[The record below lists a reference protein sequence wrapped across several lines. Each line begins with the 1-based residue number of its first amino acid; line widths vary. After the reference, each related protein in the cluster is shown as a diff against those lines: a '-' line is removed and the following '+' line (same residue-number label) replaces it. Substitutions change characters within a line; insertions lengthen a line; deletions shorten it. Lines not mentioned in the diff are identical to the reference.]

1 MNIFC
6 VVRNYAPHAAEM
18 KSALPAEPTFFEKP
32 HTALLPTPAT
42 LRHPTFTHDLQHELE
57 LVVRIERTG
66 SHIPLTEAHH
76 YYHSVALGIDLTAR
90 DLQRKAKENSMPWFL
105 SKGFDGSAVV
115 SPFVTLAELGKP
127 IDSLNLSLLIN
138 GKTVQQG
145 NSGDM
150 IFSPDHLIAHLSQYV
165 TLTVG
170 DLIYTGTPAGIGP
183 LHPGDRL
190 LGLLEDR
197 PLLTLD
203 IAD

>member
-18 KSALPAEPTFFEKP
+18 KSALPTEPTFFMKP

-42 LRHPTFTHDLQHELE
+42 LRYPNFTHDLQHELE
-57 LVVRIERTG
+57 LVVRIERSG
-66 SHIPLTEAHH
+66 KNIPANEAHH

-115 SPFVTLAELGKP
+115 SPFVPLKELSKP
-127 IDSLNLSLLIN
+127 INNLSFSLQIN

-145 NSGDM
+145 NSQDM
-150 IFSPDHLIAHLSQYV
+150 LFPPDQLISHLSQYV
-165 TLTVG
+165 TLNVG
-170 DLIYTGTPAGIGP
+170 DLIYTGTPAGVGP
-183 LHPGDRL
+183 LHTGDHL
-190 LGLLEDR
+190 LGTLEDH
-197 PLLTLD
+197 PLLS
-203 IAD
+203 IEII

>member
-18 KSALPAEPTFFEKP
+18 KSALPTEPTFFMKP

-42 LRHPTFTHDLQHELE
+42 LRYPNFTHDLQHELE
-57 LVVRIERTG
+57 IVVRIEHSG
-66 SHIPLTEAHH
+66 KNIPASEAHY

-115 SPFVTLAELGKP
+115 SPFVPLKELSKP
-127 IDSLNLSLLIN
+127 INNLSFSLQIN

-145 NSGDM
+145 NSQDM
-150 IFSPDHLIAHLSQYV
+150 LFPPDQLISHLSQYV
-165 TLTVG
+165 TLNVG
-170 DLIYTGTPAGIGP
+170 DLIYTGTPAGVGP
-183 LHPGDRL
+183 LHTGDHL
-190 LGLLEDR
+190 LGTLEDHS
-197 PLLTLD
+197 LLS
-203 IAD
+203 IEII

>member
-18 KSALPAEPTFFEKP
+18 KSALPTEPTFFMKP

-42 LRHPTFTHDLQHELE
+42 LRYPNFTHDLQHELE
-57 LVVRIERTG
+57 IVIRIERSG
-66 SHIPLTEAHH
+66 KNISASEAHH

-115 SPFVTLAELGKP
+115 SPFVPLKELNKP
-127 IDSLNLSLLIN
+127 LNNISFSLQIN

-145 NSGDM
+145 NSQDM
-150 IFSPDHLIAHLSQYV
+150 LFPPDQLISHLSQYV
-165 TLTVG
+165 TLNVG
-170 DLIYTGTPAGIGP
+170 DLIYTGTPAGVGP
-183 LHPGDRL
+183 LHTGNHL
-190 LGLLEDR
+190 LGTLEDHS
-197 PLLTLD
+197 LLS
-203 IAD
+203 IEII

>member
-18 KSALPAEPTFFEKP
+18 KSALPTEPTFFMKP

-42 LRHPTFTHDLQHELE
+42 LRYPNFTHDLQHELE
-57 LVVRIERTG
+57 IVVRIERSG
-66 SHIPLTEAHH
+66 KNILASEAHH

-115 SPFVTLAELGKP
+115 SPFVPLKELSKP
-127 IDSLNLSLLIN
+127 INNLSFSLQIN

-145 NSGDM
+145 NSQDM
-150 IFSPDHLIAHLSQYV
+150 LFPPDQLISHLSQYV
-165 TLTVG
+165 TLNVG
-170 DLIYTGTPAGIGP
+170 DLIYTGTPAGVGP
-183 LHPGDRL
+183 LHTGDHL
-190 LGLLEDR
+190 LGTLEDH
-197 PLLTLD
+197 PLLS
-203 IAD
+203 IEII

>member
-18 KSALPAEPTFFEKP
+18 KSALPTEPTFFMKP

-42 LRHPTFTHDLQHELE
+42 LRYPNFTHDLQHELE
-57 LVVRIERTG
+57 IVVRIERSG
-66 SHIPLTEAHH
+66 KNIPASEAHH

-115 SPFVTLAELGKP
+115 SPFVPLKELSKP
-127 IDSLNLSLLIN
+127 INNLSFSLQIN

-145 NSGDM
+145 NSQDM
-150 IFSPDHLIAHLSQYV
+150 LFPPDQLISHLSQYV
-165 TLTVG
+165 TLNVG
-170 DLIYTGTPAGIGP
+170 DLIYTGTPAGVGP
-183 LHPGDRL
+183 LHTGDHL
-190 LGLLEDR
+190 LGTLEDHS
-197 PLLTLD
+197 LLS
-203 IAD
+203 IEII

>member
-115 SPFVTLAELGKP
+115 SPFVPLKELSKP
-127 IDSLNLSLLIN
+127 INNLSFSLQIN

-145 NSGDM
+145 NSQDM
-150 IFSPDHLIAHLSQYV
+150 LFPPDQLISHLSQYV
-165 TLTVG
+165 TLNVG
-170 DLIYTGTPAGIGP
+170 DLIYTGTPAGVGP
-183 LHPGDRL
+183 LHTGDHL
-190 LGLLEDR
+190 LGTLEDH
-197 PLLTLD
+197 PLLS
-203 IAD
+203 IEII